1 MLKSLAKVNT
11 FFIIIFLLSSNASYA
26 QRGNDADIEVYITNY
41 KTIAVQKMREFKIPA
56 SITLAQGILESGIG
70 NSVLA
75 RKANNHF
82 GIKCHGNWKGKKYY
96 QDDDH
101 KNECFRKYNSPEES
115 FMDHSLFLTKRH
127 RYARLFKL
135 DITDYKAWA
144 YGLKKSGY
152 ATNPKYP
159 ELLIRIIEENYLYY
173 LDRDIEPMI
182 VKQNHHPIPVNGSSY
197 PSKKSYRFV
206 EFGPNE
212 REIYE
217 NNGLKFIYAKKGDT
231 FSGIAKDFNIYTW
244 QVYTY
249 NDLKKSKKL
258 KEGQIIY
265 LEKKKNKAKQPFHIV
280 KAGES
285 MHYIA
290 QLYGVKLKK
299 LLKTNNMT
307 SSMYPYMDQKIKLQ

>member
-26 QRGNDADIEVYITNY
+26 QRGNDVDIEEYITKY
-41 KTIAVQKMREFKIPA
+41 KAIAIQKMREFKIPA

-101 KNECFRKYNSPEES
+101 KHECFRKYKSPEES
-115 FMDHSLFLTKRH
+115 FRDHSFFLTKRH

-144 YGLKKSGY
+144 YGLKEAGY

-217 NNGLKFIYAKKGDT
+217 NNGIKFIYAKKGDT

-249 NDLKKSKKL
+249 NDLKKSNKL

-265 LEKKKNKAKQPFHIV
+265 LEKKKNKSKQPFHIV